1 MKRAAR
7 FAWLGV
13 LPLLTAATVSPPA
26 PPFPAFRPAPH
37 SPVAP
42 AAEQCPDGSAA
53 RVRAGVQAARDPDA
67 IGPAEA
73 AAAARRPAVA
83 RPIRVPVYVHVL
95 HDGQTGDVPATTIRR
110 QLAVLNATFGGR
122 TGGADTGFR
131 FALRRIDRTDNASW
145 YRHAD
150 ENQQAIKSRLHRG
163 DAGSLNIYTADLGE
177 QLLGWASFPWRYRGH
192 AALDGIVVHVD
203 GLAGGS
209 IAHYD
214 RGYSATHE
222 VGHWLG
228 LFHTFQDG
236 CAAPGDGVA
245 DTPAEREPGHA
256 CPAGGRDT
264 CPAPGEDPIHNFM
277 DYSYDTCMTQFTPGQ
292 GDRMRA
298 AWSAYRS

>member
-1 MKRAAR
+1 
-7 FAWLGV
+7 
-13 LPLLTAATVSPPA
+13 
-26 PPFPAFRPAPH
+26 
-37 SPVAP
+37 
-42 AAEQCPDGSAA
+42 
-53 RVRAGVQAARDPDA
+53 
-67 IGPAEA
+67 
-73 AAAARRPAVA
+73 
-83 RPIRVPVYVHVL
+83 VL
-95 HDGQTGDVPATTIRR
+95 HDGRAGDVPAATIHR

-131 FALRRIDRTDNASW
+131 FTLRRTDRTENATW

-150 ENQQAIKSRLHRG
+150 ENEQAMKSRLHRG
-163 DAGSLNIYTADLGE
+163 GAGTLNLYTADLGE

-209 IAHYD
+209 IAHYN

-245 DTPAEREPGHA
+245 DTPPEREPGHA

-292 GDRMRA
+292 RERMRA